1 MFTIKKSLSILA
13 MVVMMIATTV
23 SFAQDDSSTA
33 SNPDGSFGAMAST
46 VTGQMSAFATLL
58 VAIAYVA
65 GIAFVIVALFKFKQH
80 KDNPTQVPIGTPA
93 MLLFIGIFLIYL
105 PSLIQG
111 GGSTAGLSEA
121 GSAAGT
127 ADVTTAASS

>member
-23 SFAQDDSSTA
+23 GFAQ
-33 SNPDGSFGAMAST
+33 NPEGSFGAMATT

-93 MLLFIGIFLIYL
+93 MLLFIGVFLIYL

-111 GGSTAGLSEA
+111 GGSTAGLETP

-127 ADVTTAASS
+127 ADVTGTGSSSTAEGSD